1 MQINEMKLLIA
12 GCGSIGK
19 RHAQVLKEMG
29 ATQMAACDPFP
40 ASHAAFLEIV
50 PGCKMY
56 TDYAEALADY
66 KPDCVFILTP
76 TGMHMDMAIQALNA
90 DCHVFIEKPLA
101 NTPEGADK
109 LEALAA
115 EKGKV
120 VMVGFCFRYHSVL
133 RQAKALLEAGDIGR
147 LVSVRALMGE
157 PFYDIQ
163 PNYLNMYYSR
173 YSGAFELVHDLDLAI
188 WFAGQEIKSVQGVYG
203 PFSDMGMQS
212 PDTVEM
218 LVEFEDRCVANV
230 HLDFFQTPRR
240 RQIDL
245 IGTQGVITVEFAS
258 WDEATLSVF
267 RRSNMQ
273 WERNTYPTARN
284 DMFRDEDMEF
294 LCCAAGEMPV
304 ACTIKEALKSL
315 NAVASIYR
323 PEIS

>member
-1 MQINEMKLLIA
+1 MQISDMKLLIA

-19 RHAQVLKEMG
+19 RHAQVLRELGM
-29 ATQMAACDPFP
+29 THIAACDPIP

-66 KPDCVFILTP
+66 RPDCVFILTP
-76 TGMHMDMAIQALNA
+76 TGMHMDMAMQALNA

-101 NTPEGADK
+101 NTPEGADR

-147 LVSVRALMGE
+147 LISVRALMGE
-157 PFYDIQ
+157 PFYEIQ

-188 WFAGQEIKSVQGVYG
+188 WFAGQEIKRVQGVYG

-245 IGTQGVITVEFAS
+245 IGMQGVITVEFAS

-267 RRSNMQ
+267 RRSTMQ
-273 WERNTYPTARN
+273 WERSTQPTARN
-284 DMFRDEDMEF
+284 DMFRDEDLEF
-294 LCCAAGEMPV
+294 LRCVAGELPV
-304 ACTIKEALKSL
+304 SCTIREALKSL

-323 PEIS
+323 SEIN